1 MILFINVY
9 YGEKN
14 MREMRGGREE
24 KVKEKE
30 DKDKDEMKIER

>member
-1 MILFINVY
+1 MDVY

-14 MREMRGGREE
+14 MQEMRRGREE

-30 DKDKDEMKIER
+30 DKDEDGWEIRESQR